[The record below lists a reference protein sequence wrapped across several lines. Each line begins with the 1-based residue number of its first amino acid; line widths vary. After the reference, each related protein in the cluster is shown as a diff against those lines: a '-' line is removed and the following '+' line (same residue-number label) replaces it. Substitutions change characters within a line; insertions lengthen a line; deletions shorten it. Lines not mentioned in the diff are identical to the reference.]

1 MEAVTRQRGGPRQP
15 PKPRGKLP
23 NPKEKAK
30 AHPISKVEL
39 RSLVLALS
47 RKQPWMKRTAE
58 QRLETTRHF
67 QETTL
72 NSLQVE
78 RLDCPICI
86 DTMVDPVLLSC
97 GHGYCQKCIAESVF
111 IQRRCPV
118 CRHSLAPDELDLFV
132 SPAVHRLIEA
142 YL

>member
-1 MEAVTRQRGGPRQP
+1 MEAVVRQRGGPRQP
-15 PKPRGKLP
+15 PKPRGRLP
-23 NPKEKAK
+23 LRKKKAK
-30 AHPISKVEL
+30 SHPISKEEL

-47 RKQPWMKRTAE
+47 RKQPWVKRTAQ
-58 QRLETTRHF
+58 QRLATTLRF

-97 GHGYCQKCIAESVF
+97 GHGYCQKCITEAVF
-111 IQRRCPV
+111 IQSSCPV
-118 CRHSLAPDELDLFV
+118 CRYSLASDEFDLFV
-132 SPAVHRLIEA
+132 SPAVHRLIEV